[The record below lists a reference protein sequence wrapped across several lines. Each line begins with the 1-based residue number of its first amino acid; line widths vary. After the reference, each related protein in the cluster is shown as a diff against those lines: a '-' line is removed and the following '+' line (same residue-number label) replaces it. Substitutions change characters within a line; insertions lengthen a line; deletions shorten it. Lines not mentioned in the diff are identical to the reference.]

1 MTSKPRNIILYFL
14 LICILCFSSCSKRSS
29 ASSELLQAEKLME
42 TLPDSALAILNKI
55 PSPETLSN
63 REYASYCLLFTQAL
77 DKNYITITS
86 DSLIKKAVTY
96 YENHNDIASLAL
108 SYYYMGRTYFDMQ
121 DALQAQQAYLKALE
135 LGESLN
141 STDLLIKINNSLGTL
156 YSYQDIY
163 ETALPLYKKTLSLLE
178 GSNDSTRISL
188 ALRNTARV
196 FTETQQLDSAIYYYQ
211 QAIKTAT
218 PESSSSLY
226 NDLGSLYMKIGQYEE
241 AGDCIQKSIQTC
253 FTPSLEYHLF
263 LTYGEYLLKTA
274 QYDSAQYYLSQSLQS
289 PNIYTQAGSL
299 YFLAQ
304 IKRKKS
310 DFTDYFKYWDHYE
323 QLRDSIRVNSHYE
336 NIRMTQSMFNYQHIA
351 DEKLKYEQEAA
362 RQMIIIYQ
370 ILIITVFLFLTGFF
384 FFKKEQKKKK
394 KLLDLKELQY
404 KQSQQHIEDN
414 KQQIK
419 YLENALSNGQETLSD
434 VKKQLFETQKLML
447 EMENRQISLK
457 QNTLEILEHDLK
469 KSALYI
475 KIHKTETGLTES
487 EWSELGLLIDATYSD
502 FSKRIFDLSPYVSTE
517 ELRVCYL
524 VKIGIPVK
532 KIASLMRLTSSGVTQ
547 CRKRL
552 YKKLTHEP
560 ESTEKFDQFI
570 ADL

>member
-1 MTSKPRNIILYFL
+1 M
-14 LICILCFSSCSKRSS
+14 
-29 ASSELLQAEKLME
+29 
-42 TLPDSALAILNKI
+42 
-55 PSPETLSN
+55 
-63 REYASYCLLFTQAL
+63 
-77 DKNYITITS
+77 
-86 DSLIKKAVTY
+86 
-96 YENHNDIASLAL
+96 
-108 SYYYMGRTYFDMQ
+108 
-121 DALQAQQAYLKALE
+121 
-135 LGESLN
+135 
-141 STDLLIKINNSLGTL
+141 
-156 YSYQDIY
+156 
-163 ETALPLYKKTLSLLE
+163 
-178 GSNDSTRISL
+178 
-188 ALRNTARV
+188 
-196 FTETQQLDSAIYYYQ
+196 DSAIYYYR
-211 QAIKTAT
+211 QAIEIAT
-218 PESSSSLY
+218 PKSISSLY
-226 NDLGSLYMKIGQYEE
+226 NDLGNLYLKTGQYEE
-241 AGDCIQKSIQTC
+241 AHDCIQKSIQTC
-253 FTPSLEYHLF
+253 LVPNPRYHLY

-274 QYDSAQYYLSQSLQS
+274 QYDSAQYYLKQSLQS

-299 YFLAQ
+299 NFLAQ
-304 IKRKKS
+304 IERQKS
-310 DFTDYFKYWDHYE
+310 DLIHYFKYWDHYE
-323 QLRDSIRVNSHYE
+323 QLRDSIRINSHYE
-336 NIRMTQSMFNYQHIA
+336 NIRLAQSMFNYQHIA

-370 ILIITVFLFLTGFF
+370 ILIITAFLFLTGFF

-394 KLLDLKELQY
+394 KLLDLKEQQY

>member
-1 MTSKPRNIILYFL
+1 M
-14 LICILCFSSCSKRSS
+14 
-29 ASSELLQAEKLME
+29 
-42 TLPDSALAILNKI
+42 
-55 PSPETLSN
+55 
-63 REYASYCLLFTQAL
+63 
-77 DKNYITITS
+77 
-86 DSLIKKAVTY
+86 V
-96 YENHNDIASLAL
+96 
-108 SYYYMGRTYFDMQ
+108 
-121 DALQAQQAYLKALE
+121 
-135 LGESLN
+135 
-141 STDLLIKINNSLGTL
+141 
-156 YSYQDIY
+156 
-163 ETALPLYKKTLSLLE
+163 
-178 GSNDSTRISL
+178 
-188 ALRNTARV
+188 
-196 FTETQQLDSAIYYYQ
+196 
-211 QAIKTAT
+211 
-218 PESSSSLY
+218 
-226 NDLGSLYMKIGQYEE
+226 
-241 AGDCIQKSIQTC
+241 
-253 FTPSLEYHLF
+253 
-263 LTYGEYLLKTA
+263 
-274 QYDSAQYYLSQSLQS
+274 
-289 PNIYTQAGSL
+289 
-299 YFLAQ
+299 
-304 IKRKKS
+304 
-310 DFTDYFKYWDHYE
+310 
-323 QLRDSIRVNSHYE
+323 
-336 NIRMTQSMFNYQHIA
+336 QSMFNYQHIA

-394 KLLDLKELQY
+394 KLLDLKEQQY

-570 ADL
+570 SDL

>member
-1 MTSKPRNIILYFL
+1 MN
-14 LICILCFSSCSKRSS
+14 
-29 ASSELLQAEKLME
+29 
-42 TLPDSALAILNKI
+42 
-55 PSPETLSN
+55 
-63 REYASYCLLFTQAL
+63 
-77 DKNYITITS
+77 
-86 DSLIKKAVTY
+86 
-96 YENHNDIASLAL
+96 
-108 SYYYMGRTYFDMQ
+108 
-121 DALQAQQAYLKALE
+121 
-135 LGESLN
+135 
-141 STDLLIKINNSLGTL
+141 
-156 YSYQDIY
+156 
-163 ETALPLYKKTLSLLE
+163 
-178 GSNDSTRISL
+178 
-188 ALRNTARV
+188 
-196 FTETQQLDSAIYYYQ
+196 
-211 QAIKTAT
+211 
-218 PESSSSLY
+218 
-226 NDLGSLYMKIGQYEE
+226 
-241 AGDCIQKSIQTC
+241 
-253 FTPSLEYHLF
+253 
-263 LTYGEYLLKTA
+263 
-274 QYDSAQYYLSQSLQS
+274 
-289 PNIYTQAGSL
+289 
-299 YFLAQ
+299 
-304 IKRKKS
+304 
-310 DFTDYFKYWDHYE
+310 
-323 QLRDSIRVNSHYE
+323 
-336 NIRMTQSMFNYQHIA
+336 
-351 DEKLKYEQEAA
+351 
-362 RQMIIIYQ
+362 
-370 ILIITVFLFLTGFF
+370 
-384 FFKKEQKKKK
+384 K
-394 KLLDLKELQY
+394 KLLDLKEQQY

-560 ESTEKFDQFI
+560 ENTEKFDQFI